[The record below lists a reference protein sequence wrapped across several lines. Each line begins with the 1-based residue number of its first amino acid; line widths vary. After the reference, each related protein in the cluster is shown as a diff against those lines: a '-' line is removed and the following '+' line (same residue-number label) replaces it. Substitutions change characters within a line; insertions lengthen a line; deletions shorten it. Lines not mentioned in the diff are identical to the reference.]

1 MKRLPTSMVAVTLA
15 SCLVTSSM
23 QGQWSVGAEVG
34 ADRFWG
40 GSIENTD
47 AERSFRP
54 YRPTT
59 FAARIQREG
68 PGLGVGVRLGYFSA
82 GMALEGS
89 DGAAIANDVFTVY
102 SLAPE
107 LLYRIAGLGTANRLL
122 LGAGPLL
129 EIWRAL
135 DEESETRVGVHGALA
150 LHVPL
155 GWKLES
161 VLSAGGALI
170 PSPFAEGQLE
180 PPFERKPLW
189 RRRFSVGLQY
199 RL

>member
-1 MKRLPTSMVAVTLA
+1 MKLVVTYLVVAALA
-15 SCLVTSSM
+15 ASLVTSTM
-23 QGQWSVGAEVG
+23 QAQWSVGAEVG

-40 GSIENTD
+40 GSIEKAD
-47 AERSFRP
+47 DERSFRP

-59 FAARIQREG
+59 FGARIKREA

-82 GMALEGS
+82 GMALEGP
-89 DGAAIANDVFTVY
+89 DGLALANGVFTVY
-102 SLAPE
+102 SMAPE
-107 LLYRIAGLGTANRLL
+107 LLYRIAVIGSANRLL

-129 EIWRAL
+129 ETWKAL
-135 DEESETRVGVHGALA
+135 DEESETRLGVHGAVA

-155 GWKLES
+155 GWKVEA

-170 PSPFAEGQLE
+170 PSPFAEDQLE
-180 PPFERKPLW
+180 FSFERRPLW
-189 RRRFSVGLQY
+189 RRRFSLGLEY

>member
-1 MKRLPTSMVAVTLA
+1 MKLVLTHMVAATLA
-15 SCLVTSSM
+15 SCMVSSSM

-40 GSIENTD
+40 GSIENTED
-47 AERSFRP
+47 QRSFRP

-59 FAARIQREG
+59 LGARIQWET

-89 DGAAIANDVFTVY
+89 DGLSLANGVFTVY

-107 LLYRIAGLGTANRLL
+107 LLYRIASIGKANRLL
-122 LGAGPLL
+122 IRAGPLL
-129 EIWRAL
+129 EIWQAL
-135 DEESETRVGVHGALA
+135 DDESEIRLGVHGALA
-150 LHVPL
+150 LQVPL
-155 GWKLES
+155 GWKLEG
-161 VLSAGGALI
+161 VLSAGAALI
-170 PSPFAEGQLE
+170 PSPFAENQLD
-180 PPFERKPLW
+180 PPFERRPLW
-189 RRRFSVGLQY
+189 RRRFTAGLQY